1 MGKNNTPYIV
11 SFYKQQKNKK
21 KGIKVVLQ
29 EDWYPVATG
38 YVYKWTFELDGKTW
52 YYIGYHSIKI
62 DEKKFYDFSS
72 EVVEMRD
79 LYSNEK
85 CQKTVEV
92 LHWGT
97 AEQMKKKEEELLE
110 DVKHRF
116 WNKPGGDYFNQ
127 KIQYLSGNQISG
139 VNLSTVEQVNKE
151 LEILKD
157 RRTDKYSELK
167 KQQSYS
173 LNEDWNIQYYK
184 PNGGF
189 KKWHC
194 ENNYYDNVSSRIL
207 VFQTFLNDV
216 DEGGTEFLYQNQLV
230 NAKKGLTLIWPAY
243 WTHTHK
249 GQISSKNEKYIATGW
264 FSDDK
269 LYSRKEVNFFDS
281 LTKNNPNVKVQVFN
295 E

>member
-97 AEQMKKKEEELLE
+97 AEQMKKK
-110 DVKHRF
+110 DSFVVKK
-116 WNKPGGDYFNQ
+116 NG
-127 KIQYLSGNQISG
+127 YLSFI
-139 VNLSTVEQVNKE
+139 
-151 LEILKD
+151 
-157 RRTDKYSELK
+157 
-167 KQQSYS
+167 
-173 LNEDWNIQYYK
+173 
-184 PNGGF
+184 
-189 KKWHC
+189 
-194 ENNYYDNVSSRIL
+194 
-207 VFQTFLNDV
+207 
-216 DEGGTEFLYQNQLV
+216 GT
-230 NAKKGLTLIWPAY
+230 
-243 WTHTHK
+243 
-249 GQISSKNEKYIATGW
+249 
-264 FSDDK
+264 
-269 LYSRKEVNFFDS
+269 
-281 LTKNNPNVKVQVFN
+281 
-295 E
+295 